1 MAPSLYDF
9 SFAQEIL
16 PKRTQREAGK
26 LDILYT
32 AKLFVNRFGDRG
44 GESNLY
50 QRTGPF
56 GWSCFGSF
64 TKVIT
69 PSTSPITKT
78 VVILAVKVKV
88 APFHQI
94 QACLDKG
101 RRAMSDQKWVSS
113 T

>member
-1 MAPSLYDF
+1 M
-9 SFAQEIL
+9 

-26 LDILYT
+26 LDNLYT
-32 AKLFVNRFGDRG
+32 AKLFANRFGDRG
-44 GESNLY
+44 ESNPY

-69 PSTSPITKT
+69 PSISPVTKT
-78 VVILAVKVKV
+78 VVVLAVKVKV

-94 QACLDKG
+94 QVCLEKG